1 MDKKYKAVAITVT
14 HKPVDEF
21 DLVNHEIRYVI
32 KDTENG
38 SIVDDAQGYG
48 YKTAQ
53 KAYAGWSYKNRDK
66 SKDRE
71 RAAKEYVIEKW
82 MKENKSFIKLLDTL
96 AFEKWKDSYGSDK
109 ADTKFVIELLKEN
122 GYKDL
127 PFTARELLKCW
138 EKGPMYSRRK
148 RKTKTKHKKQK

>member
-32 KDTENG
+32 KDTESG

-71 RAAKEYVIEKW
+71 RAAKE
-82 MKENKSFIKLLDTL
+82 
-96 AFEKWKDSYGSDK
+96 
-109 ADTKFVIELLKEN
+109 
-122 GYKDL
+122 
-127 PFTARELLKCW
+127 
-138 EKGPMYSRRK
+138 
-148 RKTKTKHKKQK
+148 

>member
-53 KAYAGWSYKNRDK
+53 KHMPVGLTKIEINR
-66 SKDRE
+66 R
-71 RAAKEYVIEKW
+71 IEKGQR
-82 MKENKSFIKLLDTL
+82 KNSSLKS
-96 AFEKWKDSYGSDK
+96 G
-109 ADTKFVIELLKEN
+109 
-122 GYKDL
+122 
-127 PFTARELLKCW
+127 
-138 EKGPMYSRRK
+138 
-148 RKTKTKHKKQK
+148 